1 MPDSRSAINC
11 FPIRPLAFIHKYS
24 QGKIGPMK
32 IRPARRMKGRACIP
46 GDKSLSHRAAII
58 AALAKGTSHISGFS
72 TSRDC
77 ASTLLC
83 LRELGVSI
91 EQNGSSLR
99 VEGVG
104 EIGFHA
110 PNERLDCGNSGT
122 TMRLLAGIL
131 AGQDFKSTLTGDD
144 SLRSRP
150 MERIIEPLRMMGA
163 RISADDGRAPLVI
176 DGHRGL
182 NPISYE
188 LLLASAQ
195 VKSCILLAGLN
206 AQGRTEVIE
215 NQITRDHT
223 ERMLRSFG
231 VGIETGRAEREG
243 ENARFAAV
251 NGPARLTAR
260 EVSIPG
266 DISSAAYFV
275 TAAALLPESSLVI
288 RDIGINPTRAIFLK
302 QLGELGLNVE
312 VTGAREDSNEPVGE
326 IRVQGSAQQPGK
338 SDNSAMIIGGLVV
351 PQLIDELPLLAIVG
365 SQVPGGIEIRD
376 AAELR
381 VKESD
386 RIATTA
392 LNLRAMGADVTEFE
406 DGLQVSGPT
415 RLRGAEIDPR
425 GDHRI
430 AMAFTIAGLVAE
442 GETQITSHD
451 CVAVSFPDFF
461 ELLESVL
468 EK

>member
-1 MPDSRSAINC
+1 M
-11 FPIRPLAFIHKYS
+11 
-24 QGKIGPMK
+24 QM
-32 IRPARRMKGRACIP
+32 P
-46 GDKSLSHRAAII
+46 GDKSISHRAAMF
-58 AALAKGTSHISGFS
+58 AALADGTTSIKNFS
-72 TSRDC
+72 SSMDC
-77 ASTLLC
+77 AATLSCLEALGVAIERKDNEVLINGVGIEG
-83 LRELGVSI
+83 LREP
-91 EQNGSSLR
+91 Q
-99 VEGVG
+99 
-104 EIGFHA
+104 A
-110 PNERLDCGNSGT
+110 PLDCGNSGT

-131 AGQDFKSTLTGDD
+131 AGQNFKSTLTGDD

-163 RISADDGRAPLVI
+163 RISADNGRAPLVI

-195 VKSCILLAGLN
+195 VKSCILLAGLS
-206 AQGRTEVIE
+206 AQGRTDVIE

-231 VGIETGRAEREG
+231 VEVETGKAEREG
-243 ENARFAAV
+243 ENASFAAV

-275 TAAALLPESSLVI
+275 AAAALLPGSSLVI
-288 RDIGINPTRAIFLK
+288 RDVGINPTRAIFLK
-302 QLGELGLNVE
+302 QLCELGLNVE
-312 VTGAREDSNEPVGE
+312 IAGAREDSNEPVGE
-326 IRVQGSAQQPGK
+326 IRVQGSAPQSGK
-338 SDNSAMIIGGLVV
+338 SDNSPMIIRGLVV
-351 PQLIDELPLLAIVG
+351 PQLIDELPLLAVVG
-365 SQVPGGIEIRD
+365 SQVRGGIEIRD

-406 DGLQVSGPT
+406 DGLYVSGPA
-415 RLRGAEIDPR
+415 RLRGAEIYPH

-430 AMAFTIAGLVAE
+430 AMAFTVAGLVAE

-451 CVAVSFPDFF
+451 CVAVSFPEFF
-461 ELLESVL
+461 DLLESVV

>member
-1 MPDSRSAINC
+1 M
-11 FPIRPLAFIHKYS
+11 
-24 QGKIGPMK
+24 
-32 IRPARRMKGRACIP
+32 P
-46 GDKSLSHRAAII
+46 GDKSISHRAAMF
-58 AALAKGTSHISGFS
+58 AALADGTTSIKNFS
-72 TSRDC
+72 SSMDC
-77 ASTLLC
+77 AATLSCLEALGVTIEHKDNEVLINGVGIEG
-83 LRELGVSI
+83 LREP
-91 EQNGSSLR
+91 Q
-99 VEGVG
+99 
-104 EIGFHA
+104 A
-110 PNERLDCGNSGT
+110 PLDCVNSGT

-131 AGQDFKSTLTGDD
+131 AGQNFKSTLTGDD

-176 DGHRGL
+176 NGRRGL

-188 LLLASAQ
+188 LLVASAQ
-195 VKSCILLAGLN
+195 VKSCILLAGLS

-251 NGPARLTAR
+251 NGPARLAAR

-266 DISSAAYFV
+266 DISSAAYFIA
-275 TAAALLPESSLVI
+275 AAALLPGSSLVI
-288 RDIGINPTRAIFLK
+288 RDVGINPTRAIFLK
-302 QLGELGLNVE
+302 QLCALGLNVE
-312 VTGAREDSNEPVGE
+312 ITGAREDGNEPVGE

-338 SDNSAMIIGGLVV
+338 SEYSPMIIRGLVV
-351 PQLIDELPLLAIVG
+351 PQLIDELPLLAVVG

-406 DGLQVSGPT
+406 DGLHVSGPA
-415 RLRGAEIDPR
+415 RLRGAEIHPR

-430 AMAFTIAGLVAE
+430 AMAFTVAGLVAE
-442 GETQITSHD
+442 GETQITNHD
-451 CVAVSFPDFF
+451 CVAVSFPEFF
-461 ELLESVL
+461 DLLESVV